1 MASHFLNPV
10 RLSGLMLQ
18 NSAFSPLSA
27 FMCFVWFSEEKGMF
41 FSYTRLSY
49 YFYNGDRACLL
60 RGRNSVTKYDSG
72 QFSYTSIS
80 G

>member
-1 MASHFLNPV
+1 
-10 RLSGLMLQ
+10 
-18 NSAFSPLSA
+18 
-27 FMCFVWFSEEKGMF
+27 MCFVWFSEEKGM

-49 YFYNGDRACLL
+49 YFYNGDRECLL